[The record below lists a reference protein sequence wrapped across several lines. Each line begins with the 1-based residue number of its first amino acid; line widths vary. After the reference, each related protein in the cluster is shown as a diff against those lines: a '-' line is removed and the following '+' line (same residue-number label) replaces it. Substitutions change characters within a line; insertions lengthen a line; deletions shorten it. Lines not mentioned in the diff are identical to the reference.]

1 MTFNFINFTQDKL
14 LQSNPILEAFGNA
27 KTHRNDNSSRFG
39 KYMDIAFG
47 FDGQP
52 VGGEILN
59 YLLEKSRVTYQNSKE
74 CNFHVFYFLLYGAGD
89 EKLQELGLEPDSEKY
104 SLLANADQ
112 KHFKNI
118 NSEEKWTEIMTAFS
132 TLGVDKNEVNFVIK
146 TIAAILLLGNI
157 QFIEKS
163 DESCKVSSSED
174 LKFIAELIEIDFKI
188 LEDSLTKRTLHARG
202 EHITVYFTK
211 DDALQTKLSFCKV
224 NF

>member
-1 MTFNFINFTQDKL
+1 
-14 LQSNPILEAFGNA
+14 
-27 KTHRNDNSSRFG
+27 
-39 KYMDIAFG
+39 MDIAFG

-89 EKLQELGLEPDSEKY
+89 KKLQELGLEPDSEKY

-132 TLGVDKNEVNFVIK
+132 TLGVDEIEVNFVIK

-157 QFIEKS
+157 QFQC
-163 DESCKVSSSED
+163 DNH
-174 LKFIAELIEIDFKI
+174 L
-188 LEDSLTKRTLHARG
+188 
-202 EHITVYFTK
+202 
-211 DDALQTKLSFCKV
+211 
-224 NF
+224 